1 MVRAKGHLSS
11 RAARAPMRQAALAAE
26 AAIERKVAMIR
37 QDQEKRVQALEERQ
51 EMMLQHAQL
60 AETWADEVEKV
71 RYYSMPG

>member
-1 MVRAKGHLSS
+1 MVWMKGHVSS
-11 RAARAPMRQAALAAE
+11 RTARAPMRQVALAAE

-60 AETWADEVEKV
+60 AEAWADEVEKV
-71 RYYSMPG
+71 RFYSMPG